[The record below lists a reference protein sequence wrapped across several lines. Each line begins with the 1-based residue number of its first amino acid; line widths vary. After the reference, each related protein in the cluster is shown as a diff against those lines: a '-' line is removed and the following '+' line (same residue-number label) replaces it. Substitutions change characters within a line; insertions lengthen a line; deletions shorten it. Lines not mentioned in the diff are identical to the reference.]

1 MWRRCQST
9 RHRASLRS
17 AKPCKRCARQLPQGA
32 AHKAARHACR
42 PQAGERQDG
51 CASPDTSPSCSDAAR
66 AAGARPVPSSCAAA
80 ASPPST
86 CRASRRSPA
95 SPGNN
100 RQSTKQRNQKLY
112 PVQLQQLRRRRKAAF
127 HHPRQHSEAQCRR
140 GKAAVRRCDNRHK
153 PDWAEPVCWAAS
165 GDRDPGPLLLVH
177 ESGHMALCIR

>member
-1 MWRRCQST
+1 MLRCCQT

-17 AKPCKRCARQLPQGA
+17 AKPCKHCARQLPQGA
-32 AHKAARHACR
+32 VHNAARHACR
-42 PQAGERQDG
+42 PQVGEWQGG

-100 RQSTKQRNQKLY
+100 RQSTKQRNQSY
-112 PVQLQQLRRRRKAAF
+112 CQPIAAAAPPPQGCLPPPAPAF
-127 HHPRQHSEAQCRR
+127 GSTMPPRQGRR
-140 GKAAVRRCDNRHK
+140 PPAATAITSLIGQSLSVGPHLGMETR
-153 PDWAEPVCWAAS
+153 
-165 GDRDPGPLLLVH
+165 GPLLLVH
-177 ESGHMALCIR
+177 ESGHMVLCIR